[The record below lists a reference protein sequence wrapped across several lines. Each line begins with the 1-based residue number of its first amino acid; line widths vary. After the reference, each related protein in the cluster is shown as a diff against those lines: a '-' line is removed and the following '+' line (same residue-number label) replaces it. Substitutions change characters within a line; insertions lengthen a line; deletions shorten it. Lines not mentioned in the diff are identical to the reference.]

1 MSNEPE
7 YNEYMNELYKEC
19 VIDDVDYDF
28 QMHSS
33 DYREDYY
40 R

>member
-1 MSNEPE
+1 MNDEPE
-7 YNEYMNELYKEC
+7 YNEYMNELYQEC

-28 QMHSS
+28 QMDTT
-33 DYREDYY
+33 DYREDY

>member
-1 MSNEPE
+1 MNDEPE
-7 YNEYMNELYKEC
+7 YNEYMNELYQEY
-19 VIDDVDYDF
+19 VLNDVDYDF
-28 QMHSS
+28 QMDTT

>member
-1 MSNEPE
+1 MNDEPE
-7 YNEYMNELYKEC
+7 FNEYMNELYQEY
-19 VIDDVDYDF
+19 ILDDVDYDF
-28 QMHSS
+28 QT

>member
-7 YNEYMNELYKEC
+7 YNEYMNELYQEC

-28 QMHSS
+28 QMDTS
-33 DYREDYY
+33 DYREDY